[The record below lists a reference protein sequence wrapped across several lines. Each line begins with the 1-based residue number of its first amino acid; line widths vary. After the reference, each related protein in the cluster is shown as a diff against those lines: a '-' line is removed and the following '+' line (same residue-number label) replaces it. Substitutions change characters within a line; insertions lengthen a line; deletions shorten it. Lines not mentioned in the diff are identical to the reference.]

1 MPPHLGHH
9 TQISHT
15 TREQIGPTCARRDR
29 HTHAMPYLAGACS
42 SFSQA
47 SHRLRRIASAAP
59 EGGRAC
65 TRWCYSPGPF
75 AMLSKLL
82 GKHAGRVRITP
93 RWLHFLRV
101 SRRYPELV
109 QLGFGLRKWKRRSA
123 PDKLCGGMR

>member
-47 SHRLRRIASAAP
+47 SHRLRRITSAAREGGSGVHSMVLQSRPVRYAFKAVRQARRPSPHYPTLAPFP
-59 EGGRAC
+59 EG
-65 TRWCYSPGPF
+65 
-75 AMLSKLL
+75 L
-82 GKHAGRVRITP
+82 TP
-93 RWLHFLRV
+93 V
-101 SRRYPELV
+101 P
-109 QLGFGLRKWKRRSA
+109 
-123 PDKLCGGMR
+123 